1 MSSRVPGVKSCSP
14 KRCSGMLIGASHPYD
29 SRAHHP
35 FTLTRL
41 KSNLQH
47 HCCCRAVCYLAFS
60 PMFSLLVIMVV
71 VIVSN
76 RTVIFFLYL
85 RNTVFLSNLKK
96 QRLWHRK
103 QVSVGLHKELFSP
116 ILVWRR
122 QTDNEV
128 YTLLYR
134 FCFGS
139 EDTENLFLISF
150 FSRFILYLVR
160 TIKISWESNIFK
172 TNKIQVQNI
181 FKRQLRYNY

>member
-14 KRCSGMLIGASHPYD
+14 KRCSGMLTGASHPYD
-29 SRAHHP
+29 SRAHYQ

-47 HCCCRAVCYLAFS
+47 HCCCRAVCYLTFS

-85 RNTVFLSNLKK
+85 RNTVFLSNMKK